1 MKFYSILIPILIL
14 IFLSGCG
21 VRPDD
26 YKKAEKVCEPNGG
39 LKAFTVFPF
48 RQIVCN
54 NGLKTES
61 LDDVEVKVD

>member
-1 MKFYSILIPILIL
+1 MKKLTTLILIL
-14 IFLSGCG
+14 ILISAFGCG

>member
-1 MKFYSILIPILIL
+1 MKFYNILIPILIL
-14 IFLSGCG
+14 IFLFGCG